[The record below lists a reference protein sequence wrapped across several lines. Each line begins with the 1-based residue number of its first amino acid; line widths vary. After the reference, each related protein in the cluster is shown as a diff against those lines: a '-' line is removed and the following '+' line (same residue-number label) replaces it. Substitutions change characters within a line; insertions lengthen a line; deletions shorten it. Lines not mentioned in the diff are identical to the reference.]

1 MVNKD
6 DLLMSYMDVLV
17 FNFADVYFLTST
29 LFPHCLEKRGG
40 KVREKRKKMEKKQM
54 KKEKKRKKK
63 TKKRK
68 LGRTERNET
77 K

>member
-17 FNFADVYFLTST
+17 FSFADVYFLTST

-40 KVREKRKKMEKKQM
+40 EVREKRKKHGEEKEK
-54 KKEKKRKKK
+54 KKEKKHGEE
-63 TKKRK
+63 KRK
-68 LGRTERNET
+68 E

>member
-17 FNFADVYFLTST
+17 FSFADVYFLTST

-40 KVREKRKKMEKKQM
+40 ESERKNLEK
-54 KKEKKRKKK
+54 KKRKKH
-63 TKKRK
+63 
-68 LGRTERNET
+68 GE
-77 K
+77 